1 MNNTDN
7 TWGLN
12 LLNILGCRRL
22 HTALEVRRKSKLLSA
37 NPINNYTTNTNS
49 LNPYYVTGFCDG
61 EACFTVNFNKND
73 LVRTGW
79 NVKLSFSIHLNVR
92 DLDLLESI
100 KTFFGV
106 GNTQINKDGSIT
118 YSVTGLKD
126 LINVIIPHFDKYP
139 LLTQKQIDF
148 ELFKQLSILMENK
161 EHLTTEG
168 LHKIL
173 SIKAV
178 MNTGFTDRLMAV
190 FPEIVPA
197 LRPKAKQSLTQEN
210 INPNWLAG
218 FVDAEGSFFVS
229 IYKSETTTGYAVK
242 LTFSISQNSRD
253 TELLNSCV
261 KFLNCGRVRQKSI
274 KTAVELLVTKFSDI
288 ENQIIPVF
296 GKYPLI
302 GTKKRDYEDFCKI
315 ALLMKHKAH
324 LTKEGVEEI
333 RHINSG
339 MNRRRTK

>member
-1 MNNTDN
+1 M
-7 TWGLN
+7 
-12 LLNILGCRRL
+12 
-22 HTALEVRRKSKLLSA
+22 
-37 NPINNYTTNTNS
+37 
-49 LNPYYVTGFCDG
+49 
-61 EACFTVNFNKND
+61 
-73 LVRTGW
+73 
-79 NVKLSFSIHLNVR
+79 
-92 DLDLLESI
+92 LESI

-210 INPNWLAG
+210 INPN
-218 FVDAEGSFFVS
+218 
-229 IYKSETTTGYAVK
+229 
-242 LTFSISQNSRD
+242 
-253 TELLNSCV
+253 
-261 KFLNCGRVRQKSI
+261 
-274 KTAVELLVTKFSDI
+274 
-288 ENQIIPVF
+288 
-296 GKYPLI
+296 
-302 GTKKRDYEDFCKI
+302 
-315 ALLMKHKAH
+315 
-324 LTKEGVEEI
+324 
-333 RHINSG
+333 
-339 MNRRRTK
+339 